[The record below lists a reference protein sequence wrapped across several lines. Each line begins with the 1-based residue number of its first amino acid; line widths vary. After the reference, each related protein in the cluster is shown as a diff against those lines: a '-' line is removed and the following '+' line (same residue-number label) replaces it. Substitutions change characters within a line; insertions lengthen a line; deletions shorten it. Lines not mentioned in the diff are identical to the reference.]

1 MDLGIAG
8 KTAVVSASSAGL
20 GYATAAA
27 LAEAGCKTVISG
39 RTEERLT
46 KAAKTIPN
54 SIPILAD
61 VSTIEGSQNL
71 IRDAKS
77 QLGTSIDI
85 LVTNAGGPPPGTF
98 ASTNINEY
106 MEAIELNLMSV
117 VAMCKEAA
125 PDMQKQKWGRILAI
139 TSISVRQPIP
149 DIMLSNTARAGATGF
164 LKTMA
169 LEVAPD
175 GVTVNSIQPGFHAT
189 DRVKEIYG
197 QENIESLAK
206 SIPAQK
212 IGSADDFGKVAAFL
226 CSEHA
231 NFITGTAIPIAG
243 GTDGGLQ

>member
-39 RTEERLT
+39 RTEDRLT

-77 QLGTSIDI
+77 QLGTALTSS
-85 LVTNAGGPPPGTF
+85 LQTPEGLRTF

-106 MEAIELNLMSV
+106 MEAIKLNLMSV
-117 VAMCKEAA
+117 VLCKKPHLTCKAEMGA
-125 PDMQKQKWGRILAI
+125 DTCHNINI
-139 TSISVRQPIP
+139 VRQPIP
-149 DIMLSNTARAGATGF
+149 DIMLSNTARAGAGF
-164 LKTMA
+164 LKPLA

-175 GVTVNSIQPGFHAT
+175 GN
-189 DRVKEIYG
+189 R
-197 QENIESLAK
+197 
-206 SIPAQK
+206 
-212 IGSADDFGKVAAFL
+212 
-226 CSEHA
+226 
-231 NFITGTAIPIAG
+231 
-243 GTDGGLQ
+243 